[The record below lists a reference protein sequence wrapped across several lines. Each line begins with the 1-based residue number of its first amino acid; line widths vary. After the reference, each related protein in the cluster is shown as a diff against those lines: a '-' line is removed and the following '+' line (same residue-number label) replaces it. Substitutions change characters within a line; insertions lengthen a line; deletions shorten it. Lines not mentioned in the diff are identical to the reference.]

1 MSTRV
6 HDFSM
11 FTTEQL
17 RQTVEKYESMMDAVA
32 EEHAPTVREWLDQAK
47 EELTMRLIV
56 GDHYADR

>member
-1 MSTRV
+1 MSTKV

-32 EEHAPTVREWLDQAK
+32 EEHAPTVQEWLDQAK
-47 EELTMRLIV
+47 QELTMRLIV